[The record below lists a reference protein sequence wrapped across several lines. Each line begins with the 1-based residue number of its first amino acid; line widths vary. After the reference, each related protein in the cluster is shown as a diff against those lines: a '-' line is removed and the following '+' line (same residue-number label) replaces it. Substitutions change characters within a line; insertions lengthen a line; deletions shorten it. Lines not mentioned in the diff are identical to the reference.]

1 MERFEQP
8 AKTRFNAGLRSGR
21 IAMPASNYR
30 GRAHPYLEN
39 KIPTLKDAEALGQFV
54 RAGCVGC
61 KTNRFYRPADIQ
73 RLIGENIHILH
84 LQDKFRCDQCGKKE
98 YMAVEFKTLLARE
111 IPGLVV
117 RELVEVQWVK
127 RPVWRDRKL

>member
-1 MERFEQP
+1 
-8 AKTRFNAGLRSGR
+8 
-21 IAMPASNYR
+21 MPASSYR
-30 GRAHPYLEN
+30 GRAHPTLEN
-39 KIPTLKDAEALGQFV
+39 KIPTLEDADGLGQFV
-54 RAGCVGC
+54 RAGCVRC
-61 KTNRFYRPADIQ
+61 KTIRFYRPADI
-73 RLIGENIHILH
+73 RKLIGENIHILR
-84 LQDKFRCDQCGKKE
+84 LQEKFRCDQCRTKE